1 MAKWR
6 RVVGIVVGSFMLLS
20 AAAHSLMGGKL
31 LRADLQAAGVPD
43 DLLRG
48 VLVGWHFGGAAMVA
62 FGAVVL
68 LTFAR
73 HARSGEPSL
82 GPARVIALLYL
93 AFGVGALAVSE
104 LDPFFLIFLVPGLLL
119 AFAAFPRLRPRGA

>member
-1 MAKWR
+1 MSKWR
-6 RVVGIVVGSFMLLS
+6 RGVGIVVGSFMLLS

-48 VLVGWHFGGAAMVA
+48 VLVGWHFGGAAMLA
-62 FGAVVL
+62 FGTIVL
-68 LTFAR
+68 LTFGR
-73 HARSGEPSL
+73 RARSGELSPV
-82 GPARVIALLYL
+82 PARVVALLYL
-93 AFGVGALAVSE
+93 AFGAGALAVSE

-119 AFAAFPRLRPRGA
+119 ALAAFPRRSPGAA